1 MAMIKC
7 PECGKEVDES
17 ANVCQECGCPL
28 NGSSSVK
35 IEKVERERKQVKR
48 NKGSVLG
55 FVCAIIFFIC
65 AAFFFE
71 KGYDVKINY
80 YNSEDY
86 PILNENAYVG
96 GDAYNY
102 IINGT
107 YFTGYMVVGSS
118 CMICGV
124 LCCVG
129 TALLSNKT
137 KEM

>member
-55 FVCAIIFFIC
+55 FVCAIIFSFVQHS
-65 AAFFFE
+65 FLR
-71 KGYDVKINY
+71 KDTMLK
-80 YNSEDY
+80 
-86 PILNENAYVG
+86 
-96 GDAYNY
+96 
-102 IINGT
+102 
-107 YFTGYMVVGSS
+107 
-118 CMICGV
+118 
-124 LCCVG
+124 
-129 TALLSNKT
+129 
-137 KEM
+137 